1 MKFTRDPAYSTSTGP
16 DPVADGEAAA
26 DEVAAPEV
34 AAGADELDELEEL
47 LDEHAAAARTT
58 HTAPAITA
66 AREARL
72 GGALRKII
80 TG

>member
-1 MKFTRDPAYSTSTGP
+1 
-16 DPVADGEAAA
+16 
-26 DEVAAPEV
+26 
-34 AAGADELDELEEL
+34 